1 MHNLKLIAATLIL
14 FVSLAGFAQAQEPL
28 VTAENE
34 IEAARKQMRTERK
47 LVLAGELILTPD
59 ESNAFWPLY
68 NEYEADIIKL
78 GDERVG
84 MIVDYAENFDNI
96 TPEYAD
102 QMLKDYF
109 DIEQRLLKTRKNYV
123 KRFKKVLP
131 SVKVARLYQVE
142 NKLNAIVDI
151 QLAASI
157 PVIGTGAKQAN

>member
-1 MHNLKLIAATLIL
+1 MHNLKLISATLIL
-14 FVSLAGFAQAQEPL
+14 LVPLAVFAQAQQPL
-28 VTAENE
+28 VTPENK

-47 LVLAGELILTPD
+47 LVLAGELVLTPD

-68 NEYEADIIKL
+68 NEYEADIRKI
-78 GDERVG
+78 GDERVS
-84 MIVDYAENFDNI
+84 MIMDYADNFDNI

-102 QMLKDYF
+102 RMLEEYF
-109 DIEQRLLKTRKNYV
+109 DVEQRLLKTRKKYV

-131 SVKVARLYQVE
+131 SIKVARLYQVE
-142 NKLNAIVDI
+142 NKLNAIVDV